1 MVGRPRSA
9 TTDFA
14 TPSSD
19 NARETRITRIEDSPP
34 ERLYSQNVAISAH
47 KSKRMRTD
55 VDILSDYTDFS
66 RCYRVHCPY
75 KIIPI
80 DSIHA
85 RISPVNGVIDRPD
98 DVFETVG
105 RRERERGSFRSFLPV
120 PSPRSKWIAL
130 SIDFEIRNCEGKG
143 KLIEANE
150 PNFII
155 TFSRRISK
163 QFCLFEKRPTCRLF
177 AHLVYSSTV
186 YATD

>member
-105 RRERERGSFRSFLPV
+105 RREREKEREDRPVPFFPSLRPDQRGSRYQSI
-120 PSPRSKWIAL
+120 SK
-130 SIDFEIRNCEGKG
+130 FEIGGE
-143 KLIEANE
+143 LIEANE

-155 TFSRRISK
+155 EHFHG
-163 QFCLFEKRPTCRLF
+163 E
-177 AHLVYSSTV
+177 
-186 YATD
+186 

>member
-1 MVGRPRSA
+1 
-9 TTDFA
+9 
-14 TPSSD
+14 
-19 NARETRITRIEDSPP
+19 
-34 ERLYSQNVAISAH
+34 
-47 KSKRMRTD
+47 MRTD

-120 PSPRSKWIAL
+120 PSPRSTWIAL
-130 SIDFEIRNCEGKG
+130 SIDFEIRNWGGTDRSERA
-143 KLIEANE
+143 EFHNR
-150 PNFII
+150 